1 MVFFVRVCDGCGRRV
16 ASANAC
22 AGCEDGIEAVGRPL
36 VEGVHVGFI
45 YEGLVKHFIIGLKY
59 RNHRDNVRLLI
70 DALLQR
76 VGPLPEVDV
85 ITWVPTTRRRVRR
98 RGIDHAELLARRL
111 GRRLRVPVRACL
123 VKTSSEPQTG
133 RTRRQRLI
141 GPTFVTR
148 SLRKGVRVMVVDD
161 VVTTGTSLDRARTA
175 LLASGASSVVLVAV
189 AATPAPNSRG

>member
-1 MVFFVRVCDGCGRRV
+1 M
-16 ASANAC
+16 
-22 AGCEDGIEAVGRPL
+22 EAVGRPL
-36 VEGVHVGFI
+36 VEGVHVGLV
-45 YEGLVKHFIIGLKY
+45 YEGLVKRFIIGLKY
-59 RNHRDNVRLLI
+59 RNHRDNVRILV
-70 DALLQR
+70 DALLRR

-85 ITWVPTTRRRVRR
+85 ITWVPTTRRRVRH

-111 GRRLRVPVRACL
+111 GRRLGVPVRACL

-133 RTRRQRLI
+133 RTRRQRLT